1 MKSQAFWENVKAAT
15 MSGRDSSPKISL
27 ALLKGRPAGQSVPSI
42 SFRFNPSA
50 DNVTQVS
57 DTEDV
62 DEEDP
67 SSEVSIGPSLDVA
80 PVTAV
85 PRAESL
91 REASPVKEHA
101 GRSLGK
107 RSSSLDSNCGTI
119 PETSSAATTSKTQ
132 ESGSLLS
139 RLTKTF
145 EDKINEIRSEKKE
158 KEGKIEKERDR
169 DRLGFAGDG
178 STESDGGS
186 VSEDK
191 SPTFKEKKSIDNVQK
206 TETEITGSPPKTKTS
221 IVQDISEHTSK
232 LKSELGSIRPKI
244 SELRNRRSSKEN
256 AKNTKEN
263 SKSKPFVFTSLLGRD
278 EGLDEEM
285 LLECDESEV
294 DKAVEA
300 HEDPCIFNE
309 DVAEVDGGVSVIEK
323 DGDQAVVGGAKTAR
337 PSPKKQ
343 AVHLMAEGLKEMTMK
358 EQFLNLVKVLPISMS
373 LLTKV
378 SIGLFIICFIL
389 PLPRF
394 LAGLV
399 LGISVAGITF
409 YCLLHFLIP
418 SPSIQPFVD
427 DGPVLLTLP
436 TYEDKQLHKGWM
448 NELQGDYSPDTYH
461 VSHTHSVMVRLQGS
475 RLQIDNLRGKVPK
488 HARLKE
494 EIRNIA
500 FTHHR
505 EYDLAGCDVMLFPR
519 NLPRKWLW
527 SRKYPICIR
536 LHNESRGSTPSPVSI
551 ASTPIGSAQ
560 GSPTHF
566 PITGLGRQGS
576 SESGEGNWSLD
587 NNKSSGDDDL
597 LTSSLDMASFEEV
610 TQDMCQEKSLF
621 LFARTDREKDDWYR
635 RLVTASEIAAKPVV
649 KTQSTPQHK
658 PTPLDDGDTILLEGI
673 GEQFSDSVKDQQQDL
688 YGTTPPDLSFERYMA
703 RLLYQPGGMPSDG
716 TPGPANVSWVNALA
730 GRLFYDFLR
739 NPYWA
744 NKVQE
749 RVQRKL
755 SKLHIP
761 YFVGEVV
768 VCGVNMGSSIPQL
781 KAVGTPQV
789 DPRGLWVD
797 LNVEYSGNFT
807 MSLETK
813 LDLMKLKRTAGMGG
827 NTPNTSNPPSPA
839 EPAPHAVPR
848 VYSRSPSSD
857 RLLRNLHFDTDT
869 DDSVESSSEEEYD
882 EEGIAAEAGLPV
894 GGSGPTS
901 RRLLRLVD
909 SVAASRYFQQAAE
922 SRLLQRALQGVSN
935 TRIELSVEV
944 RRLAGTLAL
953 NVPPPPADRL
963 WYGFRGV
970 PELVMVARPRLG
982 DRTLNLPI
990 LVEFIQKQLRVI
1002 FEKVFVLPNMD
1013 DIVIPIM
1020 SPLLPGQYHQPRPP
1034 WESSFKP
1041 LIPHSESP
1049 VPITITSY
1057 PSSTHCTP
1065 SVKFTPSPN

>member
-1 MKSQAFWENVKAAT
+1 

-27 ALLKGRPAGQSVPSI
+27 ALLKGRPAAQSVPSI

-50 DNVTQVS
+50 DNVTQIS

-67 SSEVSIGPSLDVA
+67 SSEISIGPILDVA
-80 PVTAV
+80 PIPVVT
-85 PRAESL
+85 RGESL

-107 RSSSLDSNCGTI
+107 RSSSLDSNCGTL
-119 PETSSAATTSKTQ
+119 PEPSSATPPSKTQ

-145 EDKINEIRSEKKE
+145 EEKINEIRSDKKE
-158 KEGKIEKERDR
+158 KDGKTEKERDR

-186 VSEDK
+186 VSEDR
-191 SPTFKEKKSIDNVQK
+191 SPTVKDKKTIENVQK
-206 TETEITGSPPKTKTS
+206 TDTDITGSPPKTKTS

-244 SELRNRRSSKEN
+244 SELRHRRSSKEN
-256 AKNTKEN
+256 AKNTKES
-263 SKSKPFVFTSLLGRD
+263 SKNKPFVFTSLLGRD

-309 DVAEVDGGVSVIEK
+309 DVAEVDGGVSVNEK
-323 DGDQAVVGGAKTAR
+323 EDEQASAVAPKASRT
-337 PSPKKQ
+337 SPKKR
-343 AVHLMAEGLKEMTMK
+343 AAPMAEELREITLK

-399 LGISVAGITF
+399 LGICVAGIVF
-409 YCLLHFLIP
+409 YCILHFLIP
-418 SPSIQPFVD
+418 TPSILPFVD

-448 NELQGDYSPDTYH
+448 NELQGEYSPDNYH
-461 VSHTHSVMVRLQGS
+461 VSLTYSVMVRLQGS

-494 EIRNIA
+494 EIKNIA

-505 EYDLAGCDVMLFPR
+505 EYDIAGCEVMLLPR
-519 NLPRKWLW
+519 NLPRRWLW

-536 LHNESRGSTPSPVSI
+536 LHNESGGRTPSPVSI
-551 ASTPIGSAQ
+551 ASTPTESAQ

-566 PITGLGRQGS
+566 SVAGLGRQGS

-610 TQDMCQEKSLF
+610 TQDMCQEKSLY
-621 LFARTDREKDDWYR
+621 LFARSDREKDDWFR
-635 RLVTASEIAAKPVV
+635 RLVAASEISVKPPA
-649 KTQSTPQHK
+649 KTQTTPVHK
-658 PTPLDDGDTILLEGI
+658 PAPFDDGDMILLEGI
-673 GEQFSDSVKDQQQDL
+673 GEPSIDSVKDPLQQDL
-688 YGTTPPDLSFERYMA
+688 YSTTPPDLSFERYMA

-716 TPGPANVSWVNALA
+716 TPGPANVSWINAMA

-768 VCGVNMGSSIPQL
+768 VCGVNLGSSIPQL
-781 KAVGTPQV
+781 NAVGTPQL

-797 LNVEYSGNFT
+797 LNVEYNGNFT

-827 NTPNTSNPPSPA
+827 NTPNTSSPPSPA
-839 EPAPHAVPR
+839 EPAPHSVPR
-848 VYSRSPSSD
+848 VYTRSPSSD
-857 RLLRNLHFDTDT
+857 RLLRNLHFETDT
-869 DDSVESSSEEEYD
+869 DDSVESSSEEECD

-990 LVEFIQKQLRVI
+990 LVEFIQKQLRLI

-1020 SPLLPGQYHQPRPP
+1020 SPLLPGQHHQPRPP
-1034 WESSFKP
+1034 WESSYKP
-1041 LIPHSESP
+1041 VIPPSESP
-1049 VPITITSY
+1049 VPITITSC
-1057 PSSTHCTP
+1057 PSSTLSTP